1 MVAEIINKINKKPP
15 TILVIGDL
23 MLDRFIF
30 GNVDRISPEAP
41 VPIVKFKKEEQ
52 MLGGCGNVIRNLNN
66 LGIKTLLYSVVGQD
80 LAGDRLIEQLL
91 EKEVPV
97 SNVLRINN
105 IRTTEKMR
113 IIPDR
118 QQVARVDWDMDDF
131 KIEFIDKLMENIS
144 EDIKDVDGII
154 ISDYAKGVC
163 SESLIQKVIK
173 ISKENDIPTY
183 IDPKG
188 SDWGKYKY
196 ANLITPN
203 IKEAE
208 ITLGQKLVNDKD
220 FEMAGEKI
228 CSTFHIES
236 CLITRGGDGMS
247 FFGKNNTFHLKSNA
261 KEIFDVSGAGDTV
274 ISVMAIG
281 LAMDLTYKQAA
292 EFSNQAAGIVVGHIG
307 TSAITT
313 RELLNLN

>member
-1 MVAEIINKINKKPP
+1 MLTDLINRLNKEPP

-23 MLDRFIF
+23 MLDKFIF
-30 GNVDRISPEAP
+30 GSVERISPEAP
-41 VPIVKFKKEEQ
+41 VPIVKLEKEEQ
-52 MLGGCGNVIRNLNN
+52 MLGGSGNVIRNLSN
-66 LGIKTLLYSVVGQD
+66 LGIKTSLCSAVGKD
-80 LAGDRLIEQLL
+80 LAGDLLIAQLT
-91 EKEVPV
+91 KKGTDI
-97 SNVLRINN
+97 SNVLRLKN

-113 IIPDR
+113 IVADR
-118 QQVARVDWDMDDF
+118 QQIARVDWDINDSEVDF
-131 KIEFIDKLMENIS
+131 NDNL
-144 EDIKDVDGII
+144 IKSIATYIKKVDGVI
-154 ISDYAKGVC
+154 ISDYAKGIC
-163 SESLIQKVIK
+163 SDVILKKVIRT
-173 ISKENDIPTY
+173 SNESNIP
-183 IDPKG
+183 IFVDPKG
-188 SDWGKYKY
+188 SDWEKYQH

-208 ITLGQKLVNDKD
+208 IILGEKLENDEA

-228 CSTFHIES
+228 CSTFDIEA

-247 FFGKNNTFHLKSNA
+247 FFCKDNTFHLKSNA

-274 ISVMAIG
+274 ISAMATGLVMN
-281 LAMDLTYKQAA
+281 LTYKQAA

>member
-1 MVAEIINKINKKPP
+1 MLVDIINQIDEKSP
-15 TILVIGDL
+15 TILVLGDL

-30 GNVDRISPEAP
+30 GSVNRISPEAP
-41 VPIVKFKKEEQ
+41 VPVVKLKKEKQ
-52 MLGGCGNVIRNLNN
+52 MLGGAGNVIRNLNN
-66 LGIKTLLYSVVGQD
+66 LGIRTPLYSVIGQD
-80 LAGDRLIEQLL
+80 LAGDRLIDQLL
-91 EKEVPV
+91 EREVPV
-97 SNVLRINN
+97 SNVLRLSN

-113 IIPDR
+113 IIADR
-118 QQVARVDWDMDDF
+118 QQVVRVDWDMDYLKNEFDDTF
-131 KIEFIDKLMENIS
+131 IKNFIEDVKNIDG
-144 EDIKDVDGII
+144 VI

-163 SESLIQKVIK
+163 SKSLLKKVIK
-173 ISKENDIPTY
+173 ISNENNIPTY

-188 SDWGKYKY
+188 SDWRKYED
-196 ANLITPN
+196 ASLITPN
-203 IKEAE
+203 KKEAE
-208 ITLGQKLVNDKD
+208 IVLGKKLVDDKD

-247 FFGKNNTFHLKSNA
+247 FFGKNKTFHLKSNA

-274 ISVMAIG
+274 ISAMATGLVMN
-281 LAMDLTYKQAA
+281 LTYKQAA

>member
-15 TILVIGDL
+15 TFLVIGDL

-66 LGIKTLLYSVVGQD
+66 LGIQTSLCSVVGKD
-80 LAGDRLIEQLL
+80 SAGDLLIDQLIEKDIQI
-91 EKEVPV
+91 
-97 SNVLRINN
+97 SNVLRLNSV
-105 IRTTEKMR
+105 RTTEKMR
-113 IIPDR
+113 IVADR
-118 QQVARVDWDMDDF
+118 QQIVRVDWDMDQFKADF
-131 KIEFIDKLMENIS
+131 VDDLIKNISGHIENI
-144 EDIKDVDGII
+144 DGVI

-163 SESLIQKVIK
+163 SEVLLKKVIE
-173 ISKENDIPTY
+173 ISNNSNIP
-183 IDPKG
+183 IFVDPKG
-188 SDWGKYKY
+188 IDWGKYTHT
-196 ANLITPN
+196 NLITPN

-208 ITLGQKLVNDKD
+208 TVLGKKLVNDQD
-220 FEMAGEKI
+220 FEEAGEKI
-228 CSTFHIES
+228 CTTFNIEA

-247 FFGKNNTFHLKSNA
+247 FFCEDNTFHLKSNA

-274 ISVMAIG
+274 ISTMAAG
-281 LAMDLTYKQAA
+281 LIMNLTYKQAA
-292 EFSNQAAGIVVGHIG
+292 EFSNRAAGIVVGHIG